1 MSVCLFTF
9 AITLNKK
16 TMAKR
21 DQMLRL
27 MNISNFLKS
36 RKNGATYEEILKHLE
51 ELHYKEGFDTDLAFS
66 EKTFKRDRNLLME
79 LFQIEIKF
87 KRSTMTYQIVN
98 EEDYESTQSI
108 FDNLLLINAY
118 KQTEHNS
125 KIMFF
130 EKRQASGLHNLEGII
145 FAIKNSKVISCN
157 YTKYWENT
165 SQKRVL
171 EPYAL
176 KEFRN
181 RWYLLANETNGKE
194 FRIKTFGL
202 DRISDMNAP
211 GKTFRKQNID
221 VEEMFVNS
229 FGIIS
234 TLNEKTEKI
243 ILSFDPEQGK
253 YVKSLPIHHSQKVL
267 AGNKN
272 EYKIELTIVPTYDL
286 YQELLTH
293 AERLRIE
300 KPLSVRKEYLK
311 FLKKAQEMNR

>member
-1 MSVCLFTF
+1 
-9 AITLNKK
+9 
-16 TMAKR
+16 MAKR

-51 ELHYKEGFDTDLAFS
+51 ELHYKESYDTDLAFS
-66 EKTFKRDRNLLME
+66 EKTFKRDRDLLSE
-79 LFQIEIKF
+79 LFQIEIQF
-87 KRSTMTYQIVN
+87 KRSTMTYQMVN
-98 EEDYESTQSI
+98 EEDYDSKQNI

-118 KQTEHNS
+118 KQTENNS

-130 EKRQASGLHNLEGII
+130 EKRQASGLNNLEGII
-145 FAIKNSKVISCN
+145 FAIKNSKIISFD
-157 YTKYWENT
+157 YTKYWENI

-181 RWYLLANETNGKE
+181 RWYLLANEEDGKE

-202 DRISDMNAP
+202 DRISDLEIHN
-211 GKTFRKQNID
+211 KTFKKQNVDI
-221 VEEMFVNS
+221 EEMFTNS
-229 FGIIS
+229 FGITS
-234 TLNEKTEKI
+234 TLNRKPETI
-243 ILSFDPEQGK
+243 VLSFDWEQGN

-267 AGNKN
+267 VDSEN
-272 EYKIELTIVPTYDL
+272 EYKIELTLVPTYEF

-311 FLKKAQEMNR
+311 FLKKAQEMNG